1 MGGSSYDMQDNILN
15 KINQGNAR
23 QQNMDLIKNIFLGLQ
38 LQ

>member
-1 MGGSSYDMQDNILN
+1 MQDNILN